1 MAENTPITVYTAECI
16 GNAANCLYPN
26 EVKITDEL
34 SAKLAFSTDMVCA
47 RYKNNY
53 RNTANFEVANALPG
67 DCDNDHS
74 EIAAD
79 WVTPED
85 IADLFADV
93 PYVLHYSRH
102 HMKPKG
108 EKSARP
114 RFHIVFLIDPERD
127 ADRYTALKRSL
138 LAAFPFFDANAMDAA
153 RFLFGTE
160 DPQVI
165 YHPGTITLNAF
176 LDDLENKQAFANM
189 GHTIPEGSRNS
200 TMSRIGARI
209 IKRYGDTPEAK
220 ELFLQAAGQC
230 SPPLEDRELE
240 SIWAGKQRL
249 YAKMC
254 NQPGYIPPDAYNST
268 GPVVWDTP
276 IPFDEYDLPTFPVDA
291 LPEVIRR
298 YVLAV
303 AESTQT
309 SVDMAAVEALGVVSL
324 CSQGKYFIR
333 GNADWAEP
341 LNTYT
346 VVILPP
352 AERKSS
358 VLSMMIRPVEVFE
371 KLENERRSPEI
382 VKSQMELSKLEKEKR
397 SLVERASKGK
407 ATEADIKNKAKE
419 IAEYEPVKPLRLFVD
434 DVTSEKLT
442 SVLAE
447 NNGCAAV
454 VSAEGGIFD
463 IISGLYSRNVNIDVF
478 LKGHSG
484 DTIRV
489 DRIGRAS
496 ESIIHPALTMVLA
509 VQPEV
514 LNGLMSNNT
523 FRGRGLTA
531 RFLYS
536 MPKSTVGSR
545 SFSTE
550 PIPEGVRV
558 RYQDLIEAILSSD
571 NEQQPISLDDGA
583 EEVLETLFNE
593 VEGRLKGDL
602 AEIPD
607 WAGKFVGSVL
617 RISGILHVM
626 KYPKDSMFDS
636 VDRETIFDDYLAGK
650 GVTAIAKRLNESG
663 YATQSGCV
671 FHKSAVE
678 RILRNYAYTGNLL
691 LQTKFRENHL
701 TKVTRKNQ
709 GELPRYHA
717 TDTHEAIIP
726 PETFNAVQAEIR
738 RRKEKY
744 APTKPPQTSPF
755 TGLITCAIC
764 GKHYRRK
771 TTATGPVWICSTY
784 NSYGK
789 SYCPSKAIPEEKLMQ
804 TAALVGHTGEITAIT
819 AYNDNLLEFTL
830 KDGTSAVKRWQDRS
844 RAESWTA
851 EMRRA
856 AGEKTRERK
865 QCHVE
870 S

>member
-1 MAENTPITVYTAECI
+1 MTEKKPITVYTADCI

-26 EVKITDEL
+26 EVKITDDF

-102 HMKPKG
+102 HMKSKG

-114 RFHIVFLIDPERD
+114 RFHVVFLIGPERD
-127 ADRYTALKRSL
+127 AERYADLKQRL

-160 DPQVI
+160 DPLVI
-165 YHPGTITLNAF
+165 YHPGTTPLNEF
-176 LDDLENKQAFANM
+176 LDDPENEQAFANM
-189 GHTIPEGSRNS
+189 GHAIPEGSRNS
-200 TMSRIGARI
+200 TMSQIGARI

-220 ELFLQAAGQC
+220 NLFLQAAEQC
-230 SPPLEDRELE
+230 TPPLDEQELE
-240 SIWAGKQRL
+240 RIWAGKQRL
-249 YAKMC
+249 YAKMRK
-254 NQPGYIPPDAYNST
+254 QPGYIPPDAYNGIGSA
-268 GPVVWDTP
+268 VWETP
-276 IPFDEYDLPTFPVDA
+276 LPFDEYDLPAFPVDA

-309 SVDMAAVEALGVVSL
+309 PVDMAAVEALGIVSL
-324 CSQGKYFIR
+324 CCQGKYFIR

-341 LNTYT
+341 LNTYM
-346 VVILPP
+346 VVIMEP

-358 VLSMMIRPVEVFE
+358 VLSMMIRPVEEYE
-371 KLENERRSPEI
+371 KEENSRRNAGIIE
-382 VKSQMELSKLEKEKR
+382 SQMVLSKLEKEKR

-407 ATEADIKNKAKE
+407 ATEEEVRAKAAE
-419 IAEYEPVKPLRLFVD
+419 IAKYEPIKPLRLFVD

-447 NNGCAAV
+447 NKGCAAV

-536 MPKSTVGSR
+536 MPKSTVGRR

-550 PIPEGVRV
+550 PIPEGVKS
-558 RYQDLIEAILSSD
+558 RYRDLVETILSGN
-571 NEQQPISLDDGA
+571 NEQEPISLDDGA
-583 EEVLETLFNE
+583 ADVLEALFNE

-607 WAGKFVGSVL
+607 WAGKFVGAVL
-617 RISGILHVM
+617 RIGGILHVI
-626 KYPKDSMFDS
+626 KYPKDSMFDP
-636 VDRETIFDDYLAGK
+636 VDRETM
-650 GVTAIAKRLNESG
+650 E
-663 YATQSGCV
+663 
-671 FHKSAVE
+671 
-678 RILRNYAYTGNLL
+678 
-691 LQTKFRENHL
+691 
-701 TKVTRKNQ
+701 
-709 GELPRYHA
+709 
-717 TDTHEAIIP
+717 
-726 PETFNAVQAEIR
+726 NAVSIGRYFLEHA
-738 RRKEKY
+738 
-744 APTKPPQTSPF
+744 
-755 TGLITCAIC
+755 
-764 GKHYRRK
+764 
-771 TTATGPVWICSTY
+771 
-784 NSYGK
+784 
-789 SYCPSKAIPEEKLMQ
+789 KAAYSLMG
-804 TAALVGHTGEITAIT
+804 ADAVNKNARLFLA
-819 AYNDNLLEFTL
+819 
-830 KDGTSAVKRWQDRS
+830 AVKRKRLTEFS
-844 RAESWTA
+844 RRDA
-851 EMRRA
+851 MRLYR
-856 AGEKTRERK
+856 GCKT
-865 QCHVE
+865 VE
-870 S
+870 SLQPVLDRLCEYGYLAVKPVPPSYGPGRKPSDTYLVNPAVWESADGEGRS

>member
-1 MAENTPITVYTAECI
+1 MAENTPITVYTADCI

-26 EVKITDEL
+26 EVKISDEA
-34 SAKLAFSTDMVCA
+34 SAKLVFSTDMVCA

-53 RNTANFEVANALPG
+53 RNTANFEVATALPG

-114 RFHIVFLIDPERD
+114 RFHIVFLIDPEQD
-127 ADRYTALKRSL
+127 ADRYTALKQRL

-160 DPQVI
+160 DPRVI

-176 LDDLENKQAFANM
+176 LDDLENEQAFANM
-189 GHTIPEGSRNS
+189 GRAIPEGSRNS

-220 ELFLQAAGQC
+220 DLFFQAAQQC

-249 YAKMC
+249 YAKIC
-254 NQPGYIPPDAYNST
+254 KQPGYIPPDTYNGL

-303 AESTQT
+303 SESTQT
-309 SVDMAAVEALGVVSL
+309 AVDMAAVEALGVVSL

-407 ATEADIKNKAKE
+407 ATEEDIKNKAKE

-442 SVLAE
+442 SVLSE
-447 NNGCAAV
+447 NKGCAAV

-636 VDRETIFDDYLAGK
+636 VDK
-650 GVTAIAKRLNESG
+650 
-663 YATQSGCV
+663 ATM
-671 FHKSAVE
+671 E
-678 RILRNYAYTGNLL
+678 
-691 LQTKFRENHL
+691 
-701 TKVTRKNQ
+701 
-709 GELPRYHA
+709 
-717 TDTHEAIIP
+717 
-726 PETFNAVQAEIR
+726 NAVTIGRYFLEHAKAAYSLMGADAVNKNAKHLLSAIKRERLTEFSR
-738 RRKEKY
+738 RDAMRLCRCFKTADSIQPILNRLCEYGYIAQKPKEP
-744 APTKPPQTSPF
+744 AF
-755 TGLITCAIC
+755 GA
-764 GKHYRRK
+764 GRRSSEVYL
-771 TTATGPVWICSTY
+771 TNPAVLEDG
-784 NSYGK
+784 
-789 SYCPSKAIPEEKLMQ
+789 
-804 TAALVGHTGEITAIT
+804 TGE
-819 AYNDNLLEFTL
+819 
-830 KDGTSAVKRWQDRS
+830 GRS
-844 RAESWTA
+844 
-851 EMRRA
+851 
-856 AGEKTRERK
+856 
-865 QCHVE
+865 
-870 S
+870 

>member
-1 MAENTPITVYTAECI
+1 MAENTPITIYTADCI

-26 EVKITDEL
+26 EVKITDDF

-85 IADLFADV
+85 IAEFFVDV
-93 PYVLHYSRH
+93 PYVLHFSRH

-114 RFHIVFLIDPERD
+114 RFHIVFLIDPERN
-127 ADRYTALKRSL
+127 ADRYTALKQRL

-176 LDDLENKQAFANM
+176 LNDLEEEQAFAEL
-189 GHTIPEGSRNS
+189 GRTITEGSRNS

-220 ELFLQAAGQC
+220 NLFLQAAEQC
-230 SPPLEDRELE
+230 TPPLDEQELE
-240 SIWAGKQRL
+240 NIWAGKQKL
-249 YAKMC
+249 YAKMRK
-254 NQPGYIPPDAYNST
+254 QPGYIPPDAYNGTVS
-268 GPVVWDTP
+268 VVWETP
-276 IPFDEYDLPTFPVDA
+276 LPFDEYDLPAFPVDA

-309 SVDMAAVEALGVVSL
+309 PVDMAAVEALGIVSL
-324 CSQGKYFIR
+324 CCQGKYFIR

-341 LNTYT
+341 LNTYM
-346 VVILPP
+346 VVIMEP

-358 VLSMMIRPVEVFE
+358 VLSMMIRPVEEYE
-371 KLENERRSPEI
+371 KEENSRRNAEI
-382 VKSQMELSKLEKEKR
+382 VESRMIQDKLEKEKR

-407 ATEADIKNKAKE
+407 ATEEEVRAKA
-419 IAEYEPVKPLRLFVD
+419 AELAKFEPAKPLRLFVD

-447 NNGCAAV
+447 NKGRAAV
-454 VSAEGGIFD
+454 VSAEGGIFS
-463 IISGLYSRNVNIDVF
+463 IMSGLYNRNVNIDVF

-489 DRIGRAS
+489 DRVGRAS

-536 MPKSTVGSR
+536 MPKSTVGRR
-545 SFSTE
+545 SFSAE
-550 PIPEGVRV
+550 PIPEGVKS
-558 RYQDLIEAILSSD
+558 RYRDLVETILSGS
-571 NEQQPISLDDGA
+571 NEQEPISLDDGA
-583 EEVLETLFNE
+583 ADVLEGLFNE

-607 WAGKFVGSVL
+607 WAGKFVGAVL
-617 RISGILHVM
+617 RIGGILHVI
-626 KYPKDSMFDS
+626 KYPKDSMFDP
-636 VDRETIFDDYLAGK
+636 VDRETM
-650 GVTAIAKRLNESG
+650 E
-663 YATQSGCV
+663 
-671 FHKSAVE
+671 
-678 RILRNYAYTGNLL
+678 
-691 LQTKFRENHL
+691 
-701 TKVTRKNQ
+701 
-709 GELPRYHA
+709 
-717 TDTHEAIIP
+717 
-726 PETFNAVQAEIR
+726 NAVSIGRYFLEHA
-738 RRKEKY
+738 
-744 APTKPPQTSPF
+744 
-755 TGLITCAIC
+755 
-764 GKHYRRK
+764 
-771 TTATGPVWICSTY
+771 
-784 NSYGK
+784 
-789 SYCPSKAIPEEKLMQ
+789 KAAYSLMG
-804 TAALVGHTGEITAIT
+804 ADAVNKNARLFLA
-819 AYNDNLLEFTL
+819 
-830 KDGTSAVKRWQDRS
+830 AVKRKRLAEFS
-844 RAESWTA
+844 RRDA
-851 EMRRA
+851 MRLYR
-856 AGEKTRERK
+856 GCKT
-865 QCHVE
+865 VE
-870 S
+870 SLQPVLDRLCEYGYLAVKPQEPVSGIGRRPSEVYVTNPAALNT

>member
-1 MAENTPITVYTAECI
+1 MCPCAVREN
-16 GNAANCLYPN
+16 
-26 EVKITDEL
+26 
-34 SAKLAFSTDMVCA
+34 
-47 RYKNNY
+47 
-53 RNTANFEVANALPG
+53 
-67 DCDNDHS
+67 
-74 EIAAD
+74 
-79 WVTPED
+79 
-85 IADLFADV
+85 
-93 PYVLHYSRH
+93 
-102 HMKPKG
+102 
-108 EKSARP
+108 
-114 RFHIVFLIDPERD
+114 
-127 ADRYTALKRSL
+127 
-138 LAAFPFFDANAMDAA
+138 
-153 RFLFGTE
+153 
-160 DPQVI
+160 
-165 YHPGTITLNAF
+165 
-176 LDDLENKQAFANM
+176 
-189 GHTIPEGSRNS
+189 
-200 TMSRIGARI
+200 
-209 IKRYGDTPEAK
+209 
-220 ELFLQAAGQC
+220 
-230 SPPLEDRELE
+230 
-240 SIWAGKQRL
+240 
-249 YAKMC
+249 
-254 NQPGYIPPDAYNST
+254 
-268 GPVVWDTP
+268 
-276 IPFDEYDLPTFPVDA
+276 
-291 LPEVIRR
+291 
-298 YVLAV
+298 
-303 AESTQT
+303 
-309 SVDMAAVEALGVVSL
+309 
-324 CSQGKYFIR
+324 KYFIR

-407 ATEADIKNKAKE
+407 ATEEDIKNKAKE

-447 NNGCAAV
+447 NKGRAAV

-583 EEVLETLFNE
+583 EEALETLFNE

-626 KYPKDSMFDS
+626 KYPKDSMFDP
-636 VDRETIFDDYLAGK
+636 VDRETMENAVTIGRYFLEHAKAAYSLMGADAVNKNAQYLLSAIKRERLTEFSRRDAMRLCRRFKTAESLQLVLDRLCEYGYLA
-650 GVTAIAKRLNESG
+650 AKPLPPAHGAGRKPSEV
-663 YATQSGCV
+663 Y
-671 FHKSAVE
+671 
-678 RILRNYAYTGNLL
+678 
-691 LQTKFRENHL
+691 L
-701 TKVTRKNQ
+701 TN
-709 GELPRYHA
+709 
-717 TDTHEAIIP
+717 
-726 PETFNAVQAEIR
+726 
-738 RRKEKY
+738 
-744 APTKPPQTSPF
+744 PT
-755 TGLITCAIC
+755 
-764 GKHYRRK
+764 
-771 TTATGPVWICSTY
+771 V
-784 NSYGK
+784 
-789 SYCPSKAIPEEKLMQ
+789 
-804 TAALVGHTGEITAIT
+804 
-819 AYNDNLLEFTL
+819 LEDF
-830 KDGTSAVKRWQDRS
+830 
-844 RAESWTA
+844 
-851 EMRRA
+851 
-856 AGEKTRERK
+856 AGEGR
-865 QCHVE
+865 

>member
-1 MAENTPITVYTAECI
+1 MTQTIPITVYTADCT
-16 GNAANCLYPN
+16 GNASNCLYPN
-26 EVKITDEL
+26 KIEIADEA
-34 SAKLAFSTDMVCA
+34 SAKLAFAKDLVCA
-47 RYKNNY
+47 RYRNNY
-53 RNTANFEVANALPG
+53 RSIDNFELSNALPG
-67 DCDNDHS
+67 DCDNEHS
-74 EIAAD
+74 DDPQD
-79 WVTPED
+79 WVTAED
-85 IADLFADV
+85 VADLFTDV
-93 PYVLHYSRH
+93 PHVIHYSRH
-102 HMKPKG
+102 HMKQKG
-108 EKSARP
+108 NKGPRP
-114 RFHIVFLIDPERD
+114 RFHVVLLIQPEQD
-127 ADRYTALKRSL
+127 AERYTALKQRL
-138 LAAFPFFDANAMDAA
+138 QAAFPFFDANAMDAA
-153 RFLFGTE
+153 RFLFGTG
-160 DPQVI
+160 DPQVL
-165 YHPGTITLNAF
+165 YHPGTVTLNDF
-176 LDDLENKQAFANM
+176 LDEMDGEQSFADLEYS
-189 GHTIPEGSRNS
+189 IPEGSRNS

-209 IKRYGDTPEAK
+209 IKRYGDTAEAK
-220 ELFLQAAGQC
+220 DLFFQAAQQC

-249 YAKMC
+249 YSKIC

-268 GPVVWDTP
+268 GPIVWDTP
-276 IPFDEYDLPTFPVDA
+276 IPFDEYALPTFPVDA

-324 CSQGKYFIR
+324 CSQ
-333 GNADWAEP
+333 
-341 LNTYT
+341 
-346 VVILPP
+346 
-352 AERKSS
+352 
-358 VLSMMIRPVEVFE
+358 EVYE
-371 KLENERRSPEI
+371 KLENERRSPKI
-382 VKSQMELSKLEKEKR
+382 VQSQMELSKLEKEKR

-407 ATEADIKNKAKE
+407 ATEEDIKSKAKE

-583 EEVLETLFNE
+583 EEALETLFNE

-626 KYPKDSMFDS
+626 KYPKDSMFDP
-636 VDRETIFDDYLAGK
+636 VDRETM
-650 GVTAIAKRLNESG
+650 E
-663 YATQSGCV
+663 
-671 FHKSAVE
+671 
-678 RILRNYAYTGNLL
+678 
-691 LQTKFRENHL
+691 
-701 TKVTRKNQ
+701 
-709 GELPRYHA
+709 
-717 TDTHEAIIP
+717 
-726 PETFNAVQAEIR
+726 NAVTIGRYFLEHAKAAYSLMGADVVNKNAQYLLSAIKRERLTEFSR
-738 RRKEKY
+738 RD
-744 APTKPPQTSPF
+744 AM
-755 TGLITCAIC
+755 
-764 GKHYRRK
+764 RRCRRFK
-771 TTATGPVWICSTY
+771 T
-784 NSYGK
+784 
-789 SYCPSKAIPEEKLMQ
+789 
-804 TAALVGHTGEITAIT
+804 
-819 AYNDNLLEFTL
+819 
-830 KDGTSAVKRWQDRS
+830 
-844 RAESWTA
+844 AESLQPVLNRLCEYGYIALKPT
-851 EMRRA
+851 E
-856 AGEKTRERK
+856 GIPTLGRK
-865 QCHVE
+865 PSEVYLTNPAVLE
-870 S
+870 DTPGVGG

>member
-1 MAENTPITVYTAECI
+1 MTEIKPIVVYTADCI
-16 GNAANCLYPN
+16 GNAANCRYPN
-26 EVKITDEL
+26 EVKITDEV
-34 SAKLAFSTDMVCA
+34 SARQTFATDMVCA
-47 RYKNNY
+47 RYKNHY
-53 RNTANFEVANALPG
+53 RSTANFEVANALPG

-74 EIAAD
+74 EIAAE
-79 WVTPED
+79 WITPED

-102 HMKPKG
+102 HMKSKG

-114 RFHIVFLIDPERD
+114 RFHVVFLIAPERD
-127 ADRYTALKRSL
+127 MERYAALKQRL

-165 YHPGTITLNAF
+165 YHPGATPLNEF
-176 LDDLENKQAFANM
+176 LDDLENEQAFANM
-189 GHTIPEGSRNS
+189 GHAIPEGSRNS

-209 IKRYGDTPEAK
+209 IKRHGDTLKAK
-220 ELFLQAAGQC
+220 ELFLRTAEQC
-230 SPPLEDRELE
+230 IPHLEERELE

-249 YAKMC
+249 YAKMRK
-254 NQPGYIPPDAYNST
+254 QPGYIPPEDYNATDA
-268 GPVVWDTP
+268 VAWETP
-276 IPFDEYDLPTFPVDA
+276 LPFDEYDLPVFPVDA
-291 LPEVIRR
+291 LPETVRR

-309 SVDMAAVEALGVVSL
+309 SVDMAAVEALGVGAL

-333 GNADWAEP
+333 GNADWVEP
-341 LNTYT
+341 LNIYT

-358 VLSMMIRPVEVFE
+358 VLSMMIRPVEEYE
-371 KLENERRSPEI
+371 KGENSRRNAGIIE
-382 VKSQMELSKLEKEKR
+382 SQMVLSRLEKEKR

-407 ATEADIKNKAKE
+407 ATEEEVRAKA
-419 IAEYEPVKPLRLFVD
+419 AELAKYEPVKPLRLFVD

-447 NNGCAAV
+447 NKGRAAV

-514 LNGLMSNNT
+514 LNGLMSNNK

-545 SFSTE
+545 SFSAE
-550 PIPEGVRV
+550 AIPEGIRS
-558 RYQDLIEAILSSD
+558 RYQDLIETILSDD
-571 NEQQPISLDDGA
+571 NEQQPISLDDDA
-583 EEVLETLFNE
+583 QAVLEGLFNE
-593 VEGRLKGDL
+593 IESRLKGDL
-602 AEIPD
+602 AEIFD
-607 WAGKFVGSVL
+607 WAGKFVGAVL

-636 VDRETIFDDYLAGK
+636 VDRETMENAAAIGRYFLMHAKAAYSLMGADTVNKDAQHLLSLIKRERLTEFSRRDAMRLCRSFKTVDSMQPVLNRLCEYGYLAVK
-650 GVTAIAKRLNESG
+650 PV
-663 YATQSGCV
+663 
-671 FHKSAVE
+671 
-678 RILRNYAYTGNLL
+678 
-691 LQTKFRENHL
+691 
-701 TKVTRKNQ
+701 
-709 GELPRYHA
+709 
-717 TDTHEAIIP
+717 P
-726 PETFNAVQAEIR
+726 P
-738 RRKEKY
+738 
-744 APTKPPQTSPF
+744 
-755 TGLITCAIC
+755 
-764 GKHYRRK
+764 
-771 TTATGPVWICSTY
+771 
-784 NSYGK
+784 SYGPGRK
-789 SYCPSKAIPEEKLMQ
+789 PSD
-804 TAALVGHTGEITAIT
+804 TYLVNPAVWESADGE
-819 AYNDNLLEFTL
+819 
-830 KDGTSAVKRWQDRS
+830 GRS
-844 RAESWTA
+844 
-851 EMRRA
+851 
-856 AGEKTRERK
+856 
-865 QCHVE
+865 
-870 S
+870 

>member
-1 MAENTPITVYTAECI
+1 MVENTPITVYTAECI
-16 GNAANCLYPN
+16 GNAANCRYPN
-26 EVKITDEL
+26 EVNITDEDT
-34 SAKLAFSTDMVCA
+34 AKPAFSKDMVCA

-93 PYVLHYSRH
+93 SYVLHYSRH
-102 HMKPKG
+102 HMKPKS

-127 ADRYTALKRSL
+127 ADRYTALKKRL
-138 LAAFPFFDANAMDAA
+138 LAVFPFFDANATDAA

-165 YHPGTITLNAF
+165 YHPGTISLNAF
-176 LDDLENKQAFANM
+176 LDDRENEQAFADL
-189 GHTIPEGSRNS
+189 GRTIPEGSRNS
-200 TMSRIGARI
+200 TMSQIGAKI

-220 ELFLQAAGQC
+220 NLFLQAAEQC
-230 SPPLEDRELE
+230 TPPLDEQELE
-240 SIWAGKQRL
+240 NIWAGKQKL
-249 YAKMC
+249 YAKMRK
-254 NQPGYIPPDAYNST
+254 QPGYILPDAYNAADA
-268 GPVVWDTP
+268 VVWDTP
-276 IPFDEYDLPTFPVDA
+276 IPFDEYDLPVFSVDA
-291 LPEVIRR
+291 LPETVRR

-333 GNADWAEP
+333 GNADWVEP
-341 LNTYT
+341 LNIYT

-358 VLSMMIRPVEVFE
+358 VLTMMIRPVEEYE
-371 KLENERRSPEI
+371 KEENSRRNAGIIE
-382 VKSQMELSKLEKEKR
+382 SQMVLSRLEKEKR

-407 ATEADIKNKAKE
+407 ATEEEVRAKAAE
-419 IAEYEPVKPLRLFVD
+419 IAKYEPIKPLRLFVD

-447 NNGCAAV
+447 NKGCAAV

-531 RFLYS
+531 RFLYA

-545 SFSTE
+545 SFSTK
-550 PIPEGVRV
+550 PIPEGVRA
-558 RYQDLIEAILSSD
+558 RYQALIETILSSD
-571 NEQQPISLDDGA
+571 NEQEPISLDDSA
-583 EEVLETLFNE
+583 REVLEDLFNE
-593 VEGRLKGDL
+593 IEGRLKGDL
-602 AEIPD
+602 AEISD
-607 WAGKFVGSVL
+607 WAGKFVGAVL

-636 VDRETIFDDYLAGK
+636 VDRETMENAVAIGRYFLAHAKAAYSLMGADTVNKDAQYLLSFIKRERLTEFSRRDAMRLCRSFKTADSMQPVLNRLCEYGYLAVKPQEPVSGI
-650 GVTAIAKRLNESG
+650 GRRPSEVYVTNPVALN
-663 YATQSGCV
+663 T
-671 FHKSAVE
+671 
-678 RILRNYAYTGNLL
+678 
-691 LQTKFRENHL
+691 
-701 TKVTRKNQ
+701 
-709 GELPRYHA
+709 
-717 TDTHEAIIP
+717 
-726 PETFNAVQAEIR
+726 
-738 RRKEKY
+738 
-744 APTKPPQTSPF
+744 
-755 TGLITCAIC
+755 
-764 GKHYRRK
+764 
-771 TTATGPVWICSTY
+771 
-784 NSYGK
+784 
-789 SYCPSKAIPEEKLMQ
+789 
-804 TAALVGHTGEITAIT
+804 
-819 AYNDNLLEFTL
+819 
-830 KDGTSAVKRWQDRS
+830 
-844 RAESWTA
+844 
-851 EMRRA
+851 
-856 AGEKTRERK
+856 
-865 QCHVE
+865 
-870 S
+870 

>member
-1 MAENTPITVYTAECI
+1 MNETTPITVYTANCR
-16 GNAANCLYPN
+16 GNATNCLYPN
-26 EVKITDEL
+26 KIEIMDEA
-34 SAKLAFSTDMVCA
+34 SARLAFAKDMVCA

-74 EIAAD
+74 DEPAD

-93 PYVLHYSRH
+93 SYVLHYSRH

-114 RFHIVFLIDPERD
+114 RFHIVFLTDPVRD
-127 ADRYTALKRSL
+127 ADRYTALKQRL
-138 LAAFPFFDANAMDAA
+138 LTAFPFFDANAMDAA

-160 DPQVI
+160 DPQVMF
-165 YHPGTITLNAF
+165 HPGTITLNAF
-176 LDDLENKQAFANM
+176 LDEYESEQAFAELES
-189 GHTIPEGSRNS
+189 TIPEGSRNS

-209 IKRYGDTPEAK
+209 IKRYGDTQEAK
-220 ELFLQAAGQC
+220 EQFLQAAEQC
-230 SPPLEDRELE
+230 SPPLEDEELE
-240 SIWAGKQRL
+240 NIWEGKRRF
-249 YAKMC
+249 YAKLRK
-254 NQPGYIPPDAYNST
+254 QPGYIPPDTYNRT
-268 GPVVWDTP
+268 DPVTWDTP
-276 IPFDEYDLPTFPVDA
+276 IPFDEYDLPTFPMDA

-309 SVDMAAVEALGVVSL
+309 AVDMAAIEALGVVSL

-333 GNADWAEP
+333 GNVDWAEP

-358 VLSMMIRPVEVFE
+358 VLSMMIHPMEVYE
-371 KLENERRSPEI
+371 KMENERRSPEI

-407 ATEADIKNKAKE
+407 ATEEDIKNKAKE

-531 RFLYS
+531 RFLYA

-545 SFSTE
+545 SFTTE

-558 RYQDLIEAILSSD
+558 RYQDLIETILSSNND
-571 NEQQPISLDDGA
+571 QQPISLDDGA
-583 EEVLETLFNE
+583 TEALEALFNE
-593 VEGRLKGDL
+593 AEGRLKGDL

-607 WAGKFVGSVL
+607 WAGKFVGAVL

-626 KYPKDSMFDS
+626 KHPKNSMFDS
-636 VDRETIFDDYLAGK
+636 VDRETMENAVTIGRYFLEHAKAAYSLMGADVVNKNAQYLLTAIKREGLAEFSRRDAMRLCRRFKTAESLQPVLNRLCEYGYLA
-650 GVTAIAKRLNESG
+650 
-663 YATQSGCV
+663 
-671 FHKSAVE
+671 
-678 RILRNYAYTGNLL
+678 
-691 LQTKFRENHL
+691 
-701 TKVTRKNQ
+701 
-709 GELPRYHA
+709 
-717 TDTHEAIIP
+717 
-726 PETFNAVQAEIR
+726 
-738 RRKEKY
+738 
-744 APTKPPQTSPF
+744 TKPVEAVP
-755 TGLITCAIC
+755 GN
-764 GKHYRRK
+764 GRK
-771 TTATGPVWICSTY
+771 PSEVYLTNPAVLEDATGEGQS
-784 NSYGK
+784 
-789 SYCPSKAIPEEKLMQ
+789 
-804 TAALVGHTGEITAIT
+804 
-819 AYNDNLLEFTL
+819 
-830 KDGTSAVKRWQDRS
+830 
-844 RAESWTA
+844 
-851 EMRRA
+851 
-856 AGEKTRERK
+856 
-865 QCHVE
+865 
-870 S
+870 

>member
-74 EIAAD
+74 DEPAD

-127 ADRYTALKRSL
+127 ADRYTALKQRL

-176 LDDLENKQAFANM
+176 LDDLENEQAFANM

-220 ELFLQAAGQC
+220 DLFFQAAQQC

-249 YAKMC
+249 YAKIC
-254 NQPGYIPPDAYNST
+254 KQPGYIPPDTYNGL

-276 IPFDEYDLPTFPVDA
+276 IPFDEYGLPTFPVDA

-309 SVDMAAVEALGVVSL
+309 PVDMAAVEALGIVSL
-324 CSQGKYFIR
+324 CCQGKYFIR
-333 GNADWAEP
+333 GNADWTEP
-341 LNTYT
+341 LNTYM
-346 VVILPP
+346 VVIMEP

-358 VLSMMIRPVEVFE
+358 VLSMMIRPVEEYE
-371 KLENERRSPEI
+371 KEENSRRNAEI
-382 VKSQMELSKLEKEKR
+382 VEGRMIQDKLEKEKR

-407 ATEADIKNKAKE
+407 ATEEEVRAKA
-419 IAEYEPVKPLRLFVD
+419 AELAKFEPAKPLRLFVD

-447 NNGCAAV
+447 NKGRAAV
-454 VSAEGGIFD
+454 VSAEGGIFS
-463 IISGLYSRNVNIDVF
+463 IMSGLYNRNVNIDVF

-489 DRIGRAS
+489 DRVGRAS

-536 MPKSTVGSR
+536 MPKSTVGRR
-545 SFSTE
+545 SFSAE
-550 PIPEGVRV
+550 PIPEGVKA
-558 RYQDLIEAILSSD
+558 RYRDLIETILSGN
-571 NEQQPISLDDGA
+571 NEQEPISLDDGA
-583 EEVLETLFNE
+583 AEVLEGLFNE

-636 VDRETIFDDYLAGK
+636 VDRETMENAVTIGRYFLEHAKAAYSLMGADAVNKNAQYLLSAIRRERLEEFSRRDAMRLCRRFKTAESLQPVLDRLCEYGYLA
-650 GVTAIAKRLNESG
+650 AKPLPPAHGAGRKPSEVYLTNP
-663 YATQSGCV
+663 
-671 FHKSAVE
+671 AV
-678 RILRNYAYTGNLL
+678 
-691 LQTKFRENHL
+691 
-701 TKVTRKNQ
+701 
-709 GELPRYHA
+709 
-717 TDTHEAIIP
+717 
-726 PETFNAVQAEIR
+726 
-738 RRKEKY
+738 
-744 APTKPPQTSPF
+744 
-755 TGLITCAIC
+755 
-764 GKHYRRK
+764 
-771 TTATGPVWICSTY
+771 
-784 NSYGK
+784 
-789 SYCPSKAIPEEKLMQ
+789 
-804 TAALVGHTGEITAIT
+804 
-819 AYNDNLLEFTL
+819 LE
-830 KDGTSAVKRWQDRS
+830 DG
-844 RAESWTA
+844 
-851 EMRRA
+851 
-856 AGEKTRERK
+856 AGEGR
-865 QCHVE
+865 

>member
-1 MAENTPITVYTAECI
+1 MN
-16 GNAANCLYPN
+16 
-26 EVKITDEL
+26 
-34 SAKLAFSTDMVCA
+34 
-47 RYKNNY
+47 
-53 RNTANFEVANALPG
+53 
-67 DCDNDHS
+67 
-74 EIAAD
+74 
-79 WVTPED
+79 
-85 IADLFADV
+85 
-93 PYVLHYSRH
+93 
-102 HMKPKG
+102 
-108 EKSARP
+108 
-114 RFHIVFLIDPERD
+114 
-127 ADRYTALKRSL
+127 
-138 LAAFPFFDANAMDAA
+138 
-153 RFLFGTE
+153 
-160 DPQVI
+160 
-165 YHPGTITLNAF
+165 
-176 LDDLENKQAFANM
+176 
-189 GHTIPEGSRNS
+189 
-200 TMSRIGARI
+200 GA
-209 IKRYGDTPEAK
+209 
-220 ELFLQAAGQC
+220 
-230 SPPLEDRELE
+230 
-240 SIWAGKQRL
+240 
-249 YAKMC
+249 
-254 NQPGYIPPDAYNST
+254 
-268 GPVVWDTP
+268 
-276 IPFDEYDLPTFPVDA
+276 FPVDA

-309 SVDMAAVEALGVVSL
+309 TVDMAAVEALGVVSL

-371 KLENERRSPEI
+371 KTENERRSPEI

-407 ATEADIKNKAKE
+407 ATEEDIKNKAKE

-636 VDRETIFDDYLAGK
+636 VDRETMENAVTIGRYFLEHAKAAYSLMGADAVNKNAQYLLSAIRWERLTEFSRRDAMRLCRRFKTAESLQPVLDRLCEYGYLA
-650 GVTAIAKRLNESG
+650 AKPLPPAHGAGRKPSEVYLTNP
-663 YATQSGCV
+663 
-671 FHKSAVE
+671 AV
-678 RILRNYAYTGNLL
+678 
-691 LQTKFRENHL
+691 
-701 TKVTRKNQ
+701 
-709 GELPRYHA
+709 
-717 TDTHEAIIP
+717 
-726 PETFNAVQAEIR
+726 
-738 RRKEKY
+738 
-744 APTKPPQTSPF
+744 
-755 TGLITCAIC
+755 
-764 GKHYRRK
+764 
-771 TTATGPVWICSTY
+771 
-784 NSYGK
+784 
-789 SYCPSKAIPEEKLMQ
+789 
-804 TAALVGHTGEITAIT
+804 
-819 AYNDNLLEFTL
+819 LEDF
-830 KDGTSAVKRWQDRS
+830 
-844 RAESWTA
+844 
-851 EMRRA
+851 
-856 AGEKTRERK
+856 AGEGR
-865 QCHVE
+865 